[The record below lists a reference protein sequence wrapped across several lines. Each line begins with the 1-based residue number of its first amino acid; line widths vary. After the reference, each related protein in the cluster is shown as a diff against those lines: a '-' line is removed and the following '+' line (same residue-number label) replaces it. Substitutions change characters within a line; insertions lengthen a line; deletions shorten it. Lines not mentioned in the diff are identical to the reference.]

1 MYNTDPGGAGGTA
14 ADRNQG
20 TSSVNIY
27 TGSVLTIVVG
37 TKGIGGVDPNGGTVG
52 GNGAT
57 GRVSITVGGSTYT
70 YTNRNI
76 YGKLIMS
83 DFTPEQLEAM
93 MDRAAKKGAR
103 QALRDLGLSDLD
115 AANDIKELRSLLDS
129 WRDTK
134 KSIWKTLVQLG
145 TVAVLTFIAT
155 AVWMQVGK

>member
-1 MYNTDPGGAGGTA
+1 
-14 ADRNQG
+14 
-20 TSSVNIY
+20 
-27 TGSVLTIVVG
+27 
-37 TKGIGGVDPNGGTVG
+37 
-52 GNGAT
+52 
-57 GRVSITVGGSTYT
+57 
-70 YTNRNI
+70 
-76 YGKLIMS
+76 MS

-103 QALRDLGLSDLD
+103 QALGDLGLADLD
-115 AANDIKELRSLLDS
+115 AATDIKELRSLLDS

>member
-1 MYNTDPGGAGGTA
+1 
-14 ADRNQG
+14 
-20 TSSVNIY
+20 
-27 TGSVLTIVVG
+27 
-37 TKGIGGVDPNGGTVG
+37 
-52 GNGAT
+52 
-57 GRVSITVGGSTYT
+57 
-70 YTNRNI
+70 
-76 YGKLIMS
+76 MS

-103 QALRDLGLSDLD
+103 QALCDLGLSDLD
-115 AANDIKELRSLLDS
+115 AANDIKELRGLLDS

>member
-1 MYNTDPGGAGGTA
+1 M
-14 ADRNQG
+14 
-20 TSSVNIY
+20 TS
-27 TGSVLTIVVG
+27 L
-37 TKGIGGVDPNGGTVG
+37 
-52 GNGAT
+52 
-57 GRVSITVGGSTYT
+57 
-70 YTNRNI
+70 
-76 YGKLIMS
+76 
-83 DFTPEQLEAM
+83 TPEQLEAM
-93 MDRAAKKGAR
+93 IDRAAKKGAR

>member
-1 MYNTDPGGAGGTA
+1 MTP
-14 ADRNQG
+14 
-20 TSSVNIY
+20 
-27 TGSVLTIVVG
+27 L
-37 TKGIGGVDPNGGTVG
+37 
-52 GNGAT
+52 
-57 GRVSITVGGSTYT
+57 
-70 YTNRNI
+70 
-76 YGKLIMS
+76 
-83 DFTPEQLEAM
+83 TPEQLEAM

-115 AANDIKELRSLLDS
+115 AANDIKELRGLLDS

>member
-1 MYNTDPGGAGGTA
+1 MTP
-14 ADRNQG
+14 
-20 TSSVNIY
+20 
-27 TGSVLTIVVG
+27 L
-37 TKGIGGVDPNGGTVG
+37 
-52 GNGAT
+52 
-57 GRVSITVGGSTYT
+57 
-70 YTNRNI
+70 
-76 YGKLIMS
+76 
-83 DFTPEQLEAM
+83 TPEQLEAM

-129 WRDTK
+129 CRDTK

>member
-1 MYNTDPGGAGGTA
+1 MNT
-14 ADRNQG
+14 
-20 TSSVNIY
+20 
-27 TGSVLTIVVG
+27 L
-37 TKGIGGVDPNGGTVG
+37 
-52 GNGAT
+52 
-57 GRVSITVGGSTYT
+57 
-70 YTNRNI
+70 
-76 YGKLIMS
+76 
-83 DFTPEQLEAM
+83 TPEQLEAM
-93 MDRAAKKGAR
+93 IDRAAKKGAR